1 METND
6 RIKEVRKDAGLT
18 TREMAERLGVTSG
31 SVSLIETGKRN
42 VTRQIITAIC
52 REFKVSENWLLTGEG
67 EKYEPLTRSEAIAD
81 LTVKLSKSND
91 PFYLELAKMLSE
103 MTEEQLSQAK
113 EAITR
118 LYNAIEKE

>member
-1 METND
+1 MKN
-6 RIKEVRKDAGLT
+6 RLKEVRKEYGYTQAGFAEALMISKST
-18 TREMAERLGVTSG
+18 IEAYEYGRREVTDRT
-31 SVSLIETGKRN
+31 VSDICDLCNVNEEWLRYGTGD
-42 VTRQIITAIC
+42 
-52 REFKVSENWLLTGEG
+52 
-67 EKYEPLTRSEAIAD
+67 KYKKKGRKEAIAD